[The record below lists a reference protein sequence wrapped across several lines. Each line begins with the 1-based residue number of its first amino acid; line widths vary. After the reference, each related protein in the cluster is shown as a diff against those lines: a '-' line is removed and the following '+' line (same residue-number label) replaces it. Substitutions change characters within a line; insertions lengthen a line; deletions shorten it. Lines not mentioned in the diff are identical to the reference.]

1 MKSIQ
6 TLQVSRNEILE
17 ESYRL
22 VMKLRG
28 KELRKRLLVKFRGE
42 EGLDYGGVAREWLH
56 LLGRELFNPHYGL
69 FQYANAGD
77 DRYALQ
83 INADSGVRIMLIA
96 NHHENL
102 STSKI
107 LIPARH

>member
-1 MKSIQ
+1 MK
-6 TLQVSRNEILE
+6 V
-17 ESYRL
+17 
-22 VMKLRG
+22 RG

-56 LLGRELFNPHYGL
+56 LLGGELFNPHYGL

-83 INADSGVRIMLIA
+83 INPDSGVSNYVFSEYSLTTNTYII
-96 NHHENL
+96 
-102 STSKI
+102 
-107 LIPARH
+107 

>member
-1 MKSIQ
+1 
-6 TLQVSRNEILE
+6 
-17 ESYRL
+17 
-22 VMKLRG
+22 MKLRG

-83 INADSGVRIMLIA
+83 INCDSAVSEI
-96 NHHENL
+96 
-102 STSKI
+102 KFV
-107 LIPARH
+107 

>member
-1 MKSIQ
+1 
-6 TLQVSRNEILE
+6 
-17 ESYRL
+17 
-22 VMKLRG
+22 MKLRG

-69 FQYANAGD
+69 FQYASAGD

-83 INADSGVRIMLIA
+83 INSDSGVR
-96 NHHENL
+96 L
-102 STSKI
+102 SLNFKI
-107 LIPARH
+107 P

>member
-1 MKSIQ
+1 MII
-6 TLQVSRNEILE
+6 LQVSRNEVLE

-83 INADSGVRIMLIA
+83 INADSGVSLYFVM
-96 NHHENL
+96 
-102 STSKI
+102 
-107 LIPARH
+107 